1 MKKEKEFEITE
12 KLQKSILSLGA
23 IGGMLSM
30 NTPLFTNVGTFINNV
45 SSLSTTQIILSVG
58 VLLSSGMLTQDVIDK
73 IIKDKQQDKENRRK
87 LFEEMLNN
95 FKKGE

>member
-1 MKKEKEFEITE
+1 MKNEKEFEITE
-12 KLQKSILSLGA
+12 KLQKNILGLGV

-30 NTPLFTNVGTFINNV
+30 NTPMFTNAGTLINNL
-45 SSLSTTQIILSVG
+45 SSLSTTQIALSIG
-58 VLLSSGMLTQDVIDK
+58 VLLTSGMLTQDVIDK